1 MDKYKDILRLYY
13 SGLSQRQ
20 IATMLDVSRNTV
32 SKVVSSA
39 RSLQLTWK
47 DLTTLSELEIK
58 LRLFP
63 KVNSDSFY
71 AEPDFEGYAVELRKK
86 GVTRKLLWEEYVKLC
101 TNINRIP
108 LQYAQFCHQFAR
120 YLEQSKATMT
130 FQHSPGE
137 KVEVDWAGQ
146 TIDII
151 DFNTGEVRKAYLF
164 VATLPY
170 SQYSYAEVT
179 MDMKQESWIQAHIH
193 LFKFLGGTP
202 SLIVCDNLKAGVIKH
217 SRNGEIVLNKAYQE
231 LGDYYHTAIVPAKP
245 RTPKGKAS
253 VEGTVGKLSTQL
265 IASCRNERFESVHEA
280 NQFMR
285 PLLNNFNQKAF
296 QKRAGSRAEIFNQEE
311 KVHLK
316 PLPKVAYEYG
326 EWKIATV
333 QYHYHIS
340 IEKMMYSVPFQ
351 FIKKK
356 VDVRITN
363 QLIEV
368 YYQQERICTHKRLY
382 GHPGQYSTKEAH
394 MPPNHVKN
402 LEWNAERFIN
412 WASKIGPKTQ
422 CVIERLLKKH
432 RVEQQAYNSCRSIL
446 KLSDEYS
453 ERELEMACEQA
464 LSITES
470 PIYRNIKRII
480 EANKTLYKTNL
491 KQDRVSSEHIALR
504 GNDYFGGK

>member
-1 MDKYKDILRLYY
+1 M
-13 SGLSQRQ
+13 
-20 IATMLDVSRNTV
+20 N
-32 SKVVSSA
+32 KV
-39 RSLQLTWK
+39 
-47 DLTTLSELEIK
+47 
-58 LRLFP
+58 
-63 KVNSDSFY
+63 
-71 AEPDFEGYAVELRKK
+71 
-86 GVTRKLLWEEYVKLC
+86 
-101 TNINRIP
+101 P
-108 LQYAQFCHQFAR
+108 LQYAQFCHQFTR

-130 FQHSPGE
+130 FQHTPGE
-137 KVEVDWAGQ
+137 KIEVDWAGQ
-146 TIDII
+146 TMELI
-151 DFNTGEVRKAYLF
+151 DFNTGEATKGYLF

-179 MDMKQESWIQAHIH
+179 TDMKQESWIQAHIN

-202 SLIVCDNLKAGVIKH
+202 SIIICDNLKTGVVTH
-217 SRNGEIVLNKAYQE
+217 PRNGEIILNKAYQE
-231 LGDYYHTAIVPAKP
+231 LGDYYHTAIIPAKP

-265 IASCRNERFESVHEA
+265 IARCRNNRFEGVHEA
-280 NQFMR
+280 NLFIR
-285 PLLNNFNQKAF
+285 PLLDDFNQKAF
-296 QKRAGSRAEIFNQEE
+296 QKRSGSRIEVFNQEE

-316 PLPKVAYEYG
+316 PLPKVAYEYD

-356 VDVRITN
+356 VDVRITK

-368 YYQQERICTHKRLY
+368 YYQQVRICSHKRLY
-382 GHPGQYSTKEAH
+382 GHPGQYSTKETH

-402 LEWNAERFIN
+402 LEWNADRFIN

-432 RVEQQAYNSCRSIL
+432 PIEQQAYNSCRSIL
-446 KLSDEYS
+446 KLSDRYS
-453 ERELEMACEQA
+453 DRELESTCEQA
-464 LSITES
+464 LSITDT

-480 EANKTLYKTNL
+480 ETNKTLYEANPTTH
-491 KQDRVSSEHIALR
+491 RISSDHVALR
-504 GNDYFGGK
+504 GNEYFGGK